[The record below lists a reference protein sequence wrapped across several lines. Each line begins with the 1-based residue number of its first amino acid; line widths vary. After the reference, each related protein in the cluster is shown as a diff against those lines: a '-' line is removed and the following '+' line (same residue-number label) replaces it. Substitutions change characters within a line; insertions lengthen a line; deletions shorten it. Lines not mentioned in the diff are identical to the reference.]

1 MSIPS
6 LSSRDKVTR
15 KHDLFSGK
23 LGRLGSPMKK
33 SEGDPDTSP
42 KMGTPSTGSLS
53 KMTDF
58 RMRMKGGSLTRLTL
72 AVTCASLHP
81 FLFSAD
87 KLMTSV
93 P

>member
-1 MSIPS
+1 
-6 LSSRDKVTR
+6 
-15 KHDLFSGK
+15 
-23 LGRLGSPMKK
+23 MKK
-33 SEGDPDTSP
+33 SGGNLDTSP

-58 RMRMKGGSLTRLTL
+58 EMRMKGGSLTGLTL
-72 AVTCASLHP
+72 AVTCASLRP

-87 KLMTSV
+87 KLMASF